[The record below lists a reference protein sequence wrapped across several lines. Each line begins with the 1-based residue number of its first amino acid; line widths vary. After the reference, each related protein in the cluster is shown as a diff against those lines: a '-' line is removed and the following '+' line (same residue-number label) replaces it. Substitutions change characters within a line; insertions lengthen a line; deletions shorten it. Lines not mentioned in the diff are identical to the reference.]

1 MLKIKDMNR
10 FLVVLFALL
19 LFTACD
25 DGDIIVTDFDFDSD
39 SSLKMCK
46 SGKNNVLYIVN
57 RDPDEAIVFNFEDED
72 FDGTH
77 TEDTESV
84 IWTISLGGKNALI
97 YRAFDAPV
105 DGGKYFCTGI
115 PPTEPKV
122 ITEFQNIEGGRIEL
136 ISTLI
141 EEEFDE
147 IDNTSNR
154 TFEIRAIAKDITLK
168 NVAKEEEIVR
178 ETLLL
183 GFFTKKA
190 TIEL

>member
-1 MLKIKDMNR
+1 MNR
-10 FLVVLFALL
+10 FLTALFVLL

-25 DGDIIVTDFDFDSD
+25 DGDFIVTDFDFDSQ
-39 SSLKMCK
+39 SNLKMCK

-72 FDGTH
+72 FDGTY
-77 TEDTESV
+77 TEDVESE
-84 IWTISLGGKNALI
+84 IRTISLGGKNALI
-97 YRAFDAPV
+97 YRTFDAPV
-105 DGGKYFCTGI
+105 DGGNYFCTGI

-122 ITEFQNIEGGRIEL
+122 TTEFQNIEGGRIEL
-136 ISTLI
+136 ITTLL

-147 IDNTSNR
+147 IDNTSIR
-154 TFEIRAIAKDITLK
+154 TFEIRALAKDITLK
-168 NVAKEEEIVR
+168 NVDKEEEIVR